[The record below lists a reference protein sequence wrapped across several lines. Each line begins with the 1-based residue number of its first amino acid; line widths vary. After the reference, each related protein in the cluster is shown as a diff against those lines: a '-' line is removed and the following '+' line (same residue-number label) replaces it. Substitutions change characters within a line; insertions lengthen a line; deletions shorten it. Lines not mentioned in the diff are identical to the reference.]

1 MEEFERDCMARGRE
15 VGLEEGREVGRK
27 EGAEKMGELG
37 SLLLAAG
44 RTEDLKKSFSD
55 SDYRNKLFKEFGI
68 A

>member
-1 MEEFERDCMARGRE
+1 MARGRE

-27 EGAEKMGELG
+27 EGAEIMGEIG

-55 SDYRNKLFKEFGI
+55 SDFRNKL
-68 A
+68 